1 MFYNSVY
8 KFWFGKL
15 IKPYV
20 HYMPFKEDFSDLIE
34 QLEYAKNHDEEMKQ
48 IAQNARKFIEEFAT
62 RNSLSCYL
70 GLLLIEYADLMK
82 HLV

>member
-1 MFYNSVY
+1 M
-8 KFWFGKL
+8 

-48 IAQNARKFIEEFAT
+48 ISQNARKFIEEFVT

-70 GLLLIEYADLMK
+70 GLLLMEYADLMK
-82 HLV
+82 HLD